1 MNDQKYKIGSLFD
14 ISYGERVI
22 HDKSH
27 LKEGKNIVI
36 SSGGENNGLYGFYN
50 KDPHFLE
57 TVITIPSTG
66 SVGKAFV
73 QHLNCSIDDNC
84 LVLKRKN
91 NMKKFLTISNLY
103 YVCAILRNESWRF
116 QYGRQVTDARISKII
131 IDFSNYDVS
140 RINRIYDLQ
149 KKYLFS

>member
-1 MNDQKYKIGSLFD
+1 M
-14 ISYGERVI
+14 
-22 HDKSH
+22 
-27 LKEGKNIVI
+27 
-36 SSGGENNGLYGFYN
+36 
-50 KDPHFLE
+50 
-57 TVITIPSTG
+57 
-66 SVGKAFV
+66 

-91 NMKKFLTISNLY
+91 NMKKFLTIPNLY

-140 RINRIYDLQ
+140 KINRIYDLQ